1 MSDIE
6 TLPSRRLITPERGKG
21 PMDILNQG
29 SKEGRLDD
37 LPPEDVDDLGKT
49 MAAAVFGVAKK
60 TREEIDVIN
69 PNRDDWAD
77 K

>member
-6 TLPSRRLITPERGKG
+6 TLPSQRPETQECRKG

-29 SKEGRLDD
+29 AREGRLDD
-37 LPPEDVDDLGKT
+37 LSPEDMDDLGKVMT
-49 MAAAVFGVAKK
+49 VAVFGVAKE
-60 TREEIDVIN
+60 TREEIKAIN